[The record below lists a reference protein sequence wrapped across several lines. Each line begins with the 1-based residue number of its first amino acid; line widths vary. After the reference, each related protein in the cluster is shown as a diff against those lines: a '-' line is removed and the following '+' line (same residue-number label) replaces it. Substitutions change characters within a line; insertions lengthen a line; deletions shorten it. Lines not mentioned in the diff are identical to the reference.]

1 MSILIIALAPVII
14 IAFYIYY
21 RDKYEKEPLGMLVK
35 GLLLGAVIVL
45 PIVLIEFGLKSFEN
59 QLPFPTFYEAFV
71 VAAFTEELFKYAAVL
86 LLIWKNKNFNERFD
100 GIVYASFVSL
110 GFAAIENILYVA
122 ENGAGV
128 GLLRAFTSVPMHA
141 LTGIFMGYQL
151 GRAKFVPEE
160 RQKRLLLAFFIP
172 FLLHGIYDYLLESG
186 SWALLIFVP
195 FFIFLLAK
203 GFKTLENKG

>member
-21 RDKYEKEPLGMLVK
+21 RDKYEKEPFGMLVK

-71 VAAFTEELFKYAAVL
+71 VAGFTEELFKYAAVL
-86 LLIWKNKNFNERFD
+86 FLIWGNKNFNERFD

-110 GFAAIENILYVA
+110 GFAAVENILYVA
-122 ENGAGV
+122 ENGTGV

-195 FFIFLLAK
+195 FFIFLMAK
-203 GFKTLENKG
+203 GFKTLENKE